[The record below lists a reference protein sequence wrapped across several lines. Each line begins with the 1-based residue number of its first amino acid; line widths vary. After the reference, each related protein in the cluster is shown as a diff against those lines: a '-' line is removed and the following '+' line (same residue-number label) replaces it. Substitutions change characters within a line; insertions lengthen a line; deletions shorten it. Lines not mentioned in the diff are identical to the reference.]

1 MEKEKQ
7 FRVYVK
13 NWCGGGNFDVKESK
27 TGKKMGLLFGSV
39 RKKVIDALKDPE
51 KAKDSFDYIVE
62 IPGEPN
68 PIPTFVDHYELKFD
82 GLDFGVLAHLT
93 EKGVMRRALEQGGA
107 RRHITPFGP
116 MYR

>member
-1 MEKEKQ
+1 MEKQ
-7 FRVYVK
+7 FRVYVT
-13 NWCGGGNFDVKESK
+13 NWRGGGNFYVKEAK
-27 TGKKMGLLFGSV
+27 TGRKMGLLFGSV
-39 RKKVIDALKDPE
+39 RKKIIDALKDPE

-68 PIPTFVDHYELKFD
+68 PIPTFVERYELEYD

-93 EKGVMRRALEQGGA
+93 EKGVMRRALEEGGP
-107 RRHITPFGP
+107 RRYITPFGP

>member
-7 FRVYVK
+7 FRVYVT
-13 NWCGGGNFDVKESK
+13 NWLGGGNFYVKESK
-27 TGKKMGLLFGSV
+27 TGKKMGLFFGSV
-39 RKKVIDALKDPE
+39 RKKVLEVLKDPE

-68 PIPTFVDHYELKFD
+68 PIPTFVERYELK
-82 GLDFGVLAHLT
+82 DFGSGIGVLAHLT
-93 EKGVMRRALEQGGA
+93 EKGVMRKALEERGD
-107 RRHITPFGP
+107 RRYITPFGP

>member
-7 FRVYVK
+7 FRVYVT
-13 NWCGGGNFDVKESK
+13 NWRGGGNFYVKESK
-27 TGKKMGLLFGSV
+27 TGKKMGLFFGSV
-39 RKKVIDALKDPE
+39 RKKVLEVLKDPE

-68 PIPTFVDHYELKFD
+68 PIPTFVERYELK
-82 GLDFGVLAHLT
+82 DFGSGIGVLAHLT
-93 EKGVMRRALEQGGA
+93 EKGVMRKALEEGGD
-107 RRHITPFGP
+107 RRYITPFGP